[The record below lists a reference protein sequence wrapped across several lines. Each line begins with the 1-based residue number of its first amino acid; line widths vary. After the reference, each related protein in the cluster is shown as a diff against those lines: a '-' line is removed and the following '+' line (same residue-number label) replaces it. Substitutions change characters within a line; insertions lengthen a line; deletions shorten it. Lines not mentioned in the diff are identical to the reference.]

1 MRRRRRLSTTSSS
14 SPELLNRATAVS
26 AREEAGLGFYRRMGV
41 TGGRFP
47 SPGRQCR
54 AGGVRNRGNRSPA
67 ALAHGGVSW
76 RLSELARARGELG
89 WCQGEAVSCKP
100 GARERVLAEAR
111 RVAGTGGAGGVR
123 RRRGQGAGRQGRE
136 MKAGAIS

>member
-1 MRRRRRLSTTSSS
+1 M
-14 SPELLNRATAVS
+14 
-26 AREEAGLGFYRRMGV
+26 
-41 TGGRFP
+41 
-47 SPGRQCR
+47 
-54 AGGVRNRGNRSPA
+54 RNRGSRSPV

-100 GARERVLAEAR
+100 GAREQVLAEAR
-111 RVAGTGGAGGVR
+111 RVAGTGGAGCVR

-136 MKAGAIS
+136 MEEVAVS